1 MITKFN
7 KFNLIT
13 ESPDTVYYHNSEFH
27 VSDNDAIGFICD
39 ISSDFKDIIKIFTTE
54 PGNYHSNL
62 GSRRLPDGTRESSTN
77 LGYKGRLW
85 SEPKI
90 ITFWVYP
97 NTILFKKIIKLL
109 EEKTGFK
116 IFNNGWK
123 VEVLKNDEGDIR
135 MDSEEREAEDDPMY
149 YSNRRAYKE
158 IDFIPVEEYVGS
170 ADVSEEDIAT
180 HLLSWQEKEKRK
192 KEKGVKGFGSA
203 KTAWDKPHNIKWRQA
218 IYQENKKN

>member
-1 MITKFN
+1 MITRFN

-13 ESPDTVYYHNSEFH
+13 ENPDTVYYHNSEFC

-39 ISSDFKDIIKIFTTE
+39 ISSDFKEIIKIFITE

-62 GSRRLPDGTRESSTN
+62 GSRKLPDGTRESSTN

-85 SEPKI
+85 SDAKI
-90 ITFWVYP
+90 ISFWVYP
-97 NTILFKKIIKLL
+97 NPVLFKKIIKLL
-109 EEKTGFK
+109 EEKTDLK

-123 VEVLKNDEGDIR
+123 IEVVTNDSGDFRI
-135 MDSEEREAEDDPMY
+135 DKEDNEEEDAMY
-149 YSNRRAYKE
+149 YSNRKQYDTK
-158 IDFIPVEEYVGS
+158 DFIPVEEYVGS
-170 ADVSEEDIAT
+170 DDVSEEDMAT

-218 IYQENKKN
+218 LHQENKKN